1 MIAVNVLMD
10 IMSNQTQMVL
20 TLPAFLADATS
31 VEEILSS
38 ETRLDRPYF
47 IYFYLEF

>member
-31 VEEILSS
+31 VEEILLS